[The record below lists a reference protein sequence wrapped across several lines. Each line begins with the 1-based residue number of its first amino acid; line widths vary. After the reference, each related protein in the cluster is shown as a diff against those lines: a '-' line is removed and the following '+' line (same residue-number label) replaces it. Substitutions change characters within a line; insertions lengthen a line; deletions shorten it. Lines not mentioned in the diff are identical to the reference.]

1 MAKRTAVIDIG
12 SNSARMVVFERT
24 SRYGFYLLNETRSRV
39 RISEGAYEKGG
50 YLQPAAVERACLALS
65 EFLTIAK
72 NLKSRKILCIA
83 TSAVRD
89 APNRKEF
96 INRVKRE
103 LNLKVKVIDGRKEA
117 YLGGIAAANLLPI
130 TDAVSIDIG
139 GGSTDLALVRDK
151 KVVAVHSMKL
161 GTVRLKEL
169 FFDKKRPLNEAE
181 RYIDE
186 ILDTLPENFKS
197 GIAVGIGGTVRAVTK
212 AIMERDGISEK
223 SFGRFGSET
232 LEIRNKKG

>member
-1 MAKRTAVIDIG
+1 MKPEAVSGYRKVRTKR
-12 SNSARMVVFERT
+12 
-24 SRYGFYLLNETRSRV
+24 
-39 RISEGAYEKGG
+39 GATFS
-50 YLQPAAVERACLALS
+50 LPAAVERACLALS

-169 FFDKKRPLNEAE
+169 FFD
-181 RYIDE
+181 E

-197 GIAVGIGGTVRAVTK
+197 GIAVGIGGTVSLQVRCGA
-212 AIMERDGISEK
+212 
-223 SFGRFGSET
+223 
-232 LEIRNKKG
+232 